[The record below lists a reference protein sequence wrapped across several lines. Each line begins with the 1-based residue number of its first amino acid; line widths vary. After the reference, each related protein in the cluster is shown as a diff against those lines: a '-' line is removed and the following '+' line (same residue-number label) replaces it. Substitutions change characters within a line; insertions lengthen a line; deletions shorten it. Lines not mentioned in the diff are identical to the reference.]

1 MWLLLGSGGVDHDLN
16 AGMPSPRASFGEVD
30 VAWWRYEE
38 ADAER
43 RCKEA
48 DAEGVALG
56 ESACRRKVLRV
67 RERLRSWGAMASELF
82 TFSATDE
89 KCFRGKLTIS
99 CAFGLG
105 SGSKEKK
112 QKLTK
117 ALQTRAIN
125 HYSLLGFAYVCS

>member
-1 MWLLLGSGGVDHDLN
+1 MARRH
-16 AGMPSPRASFGEVD
+16 
-30 VAWWRYEE
+30 YEE

-105 SGSKEKK
+105 SGSKEKN
-112 QKLTK
+112 
-117 ALQTRAIN
+117 R
-125 HYSLLGFAYVCS
+125 S